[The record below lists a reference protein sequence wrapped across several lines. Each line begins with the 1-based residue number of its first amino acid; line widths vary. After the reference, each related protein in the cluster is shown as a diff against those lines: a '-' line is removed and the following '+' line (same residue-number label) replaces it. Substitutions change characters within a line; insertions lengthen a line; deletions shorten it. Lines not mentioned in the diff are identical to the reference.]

1 MPEQSSETAVSSAI
15 TAVQEAQHGNA
26 LGRLQGHRVELFG
39 HERANNRVA
48 FPATSLRS

>member
-1 MPEQSSETAVSSAI
+1 MPEQSSETAVSATVSAL
-15 TAVQEAQHGNA
+15 QEPQHGNA
-26 LGRLQGHRVELFG
+26 FGRLQGHRVELFG